1 MDDSLKRN
9 FLSLTG
15 GPKSTLLHEV
25 KVNLFG
31 YEKCMEIF
39 RLAGLEEQLSDVFI
53 CAGWE
58 EGGKDACEVSY
69 VTTDPGSI

>member
-1 MDDSLKRN
+1 
-9 FLSLTG
+9 
-15 GPKSTLLHEV
+15 
-25 KVNLFG
+25 
-31 YEKCMEIF
+31 MEIF